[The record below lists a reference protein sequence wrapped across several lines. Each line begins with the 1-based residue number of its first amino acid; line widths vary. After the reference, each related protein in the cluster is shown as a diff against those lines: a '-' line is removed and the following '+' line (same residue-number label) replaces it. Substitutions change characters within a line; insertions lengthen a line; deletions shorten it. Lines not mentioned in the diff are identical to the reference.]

1 MRNVK
6 FPKQKGDFVIMQKT
20 YTVYKITNI
29 INGKCYVGQTNV
41 TLNRRFGQHKC
52 KARNGYEKEHPIHKA
67 INEYGENNFVAEVL
81 ENEISEADIDERE
94 KYWIEEEN
102 SMYPNGYN
110 VQSGGKEHFE
120 FAIKTTNRD
129 FKRNNI
135 NRAPH
140 GDIIMLDKNTEKEIA
155 IFRCATYAERFLRE
169 NGYPKANHW
178 PITLCCMGRQKTAYG
193 HKWKF
198 RDDVCSPE
206 KRTLSGDTDLR

>member
-1 MRNVK
+1 MRNVN
-6 FPKQKGDFVIMQKT
+6 FPKQKGDCVIMQKT

-41 TLNRRFGQHKC
+41 TVRRRFGQHKC
-52 KARNGYEKEHPIHKA
+52 KARNGYEKERPIHKA

-81 ENEISEADIDERE
+81 ETGISESEIDNRE

-110 VQSGGKEHFE
+110 VQSGGKESYE
-120 FAIKTTNRD
+120 CAEDAIKRD
-129 FKRNNI
+129 FERERV

-140 GDIIMLDKNTEKEIA
+140 GDIIMLDKISGREIA
-155 IFRCATYAERFLRE
+155 IFRCATHAEKFLRK

-178 PITLCCMGRQKTAYG
+178 PITKCCMGKQKTAYG

-198 RDDVCSPE
+198 RDDVFSAEQRP
-206 KRTLSGDTDLR
+206 L